1 MRTLTFYS
9 VMIYNSL
16 FFLVAFPIVF
26 IVYYFA
32 VSAVSSEKRKN
43 TENIC
48 LLVVSY
54 IVLAHESVASC
65 LWLLYVTIVSFFGA
79 IYIERHKVS
88 VLLSVAVTLLPLVIL
103 KYTGFVSGI
112 LVDMG
117 FSVGRCSLIVPVGIS
132 FFTLQA
138 IGYVMDVWSKKI
150 EAERS
155 LLDHS
160 LFVAFFPQIVAGPI
174 SRYSEL
180 MPQIKSC
187 RRFDSQY
194 AVEGLRMLLWGMFL
208 KVVVADRL
216 ALYVDSSIAG
226 MALSDG
232 SSMLFMMLM
241 YSLQIYF
248 DFSGYSLMALGAARL
263 MGFRLPD
270 NFKRPY
276 LALSVTDF
284 WHRWHMSLSRW
295 LRDYVYI
302 PLGGNRKGRRR
313 CYANIVAT
321 FFVSGLWHG
330 ANYTFVVWGLLHGLL
345 QCVEKLIGL
354 DKSVEGRNIVNAIR
368 WLATFAVVSMLW
380 VIFRMP
386 TVSDAWLV
394 FGKIFSC
401 TSWHLVLPEK
411 YVLVLLLVAIAKDV
425 IDEYCPHYAPLHHRK
440 PIVRWTAYT
449 LVAVAIVL
457 FGVFDSGQF
466 IYAKF

>member
-1 MRTLTFYS
+1 
-9 VMIYNSL
+9 MIYNSL
-16 FFLVAFPIVF
+16 FFLVVFPVVF
-26 IVYYFA
+26 IVYYLA
-32 VSAVSSEKRKN
+32 VSVASSEKRKN
-43 TENIC
+43 IGNIC

-65 LWLLYVTIVSFFGA
+65 LWMLYVTAVSFFGA

-88 VLLSVAVTLLPLVIL
+88 VMLSVTFTLLPLVIL
-103 KYTGFVSGI
+103 KYTGFVSDI
-112 LVDMG
+112 LGDIG
-117 FSVGRCSLIVPVGIS
+117 LSTGRCSLVVPVGIS

-138 IGYVMDVWSKKI
+138 IGYVVDVWSKKI

-155 LLDHS
+155 WLDHS

-187 RRFDSQY
+187 RQFNSRY

-208 KVVVADRL
+208 KVVIADRL
-216 ALYVDSSIAG
+216 ALYVDSSIEG
-226 MALSDG
+226 LESSDG
-232 SSMLFMMLM
+232 SSMLFMMFM

-248 DFSGYSLMALGAARL
+248 DFLGYSLMALGTARL

-270 NFKRPY
+270 NFRRPY

-302 PLGGNRKGRRR
+302 PLGGNRKGRWR
-313 CYANIVAT
+313 CYANIVVT
-321 FFVSGLWHG
+321 FLVSGLWHG
-330 ANYTFVVWGLLHGLL
+330 ANYTFVIWGLLHGLL
-345 QCVEKLIGL
+345 QCVEKLVGL
-354 DKSVEGRNIVNAIR
+354 NKGVEGRHIVNAAR
-368 WLATFAVVSMLW
+368 RLATFAVVSMLW

-386 TVSDAWLV
+386 TVSDVWLV
-394 FGKIFSC
+394 FEKIFSC

-411 YVLVLLLVAIAKDV
+411 YVLALLLVAVAKDV
-425 IDEYCPHYAPLHHRK
+425 IDEYCPYYAPWHHCK

>member
-1 MRTLTFYS
+1 MHTLTFYN

-26 IVYYFA
+26 IVYYLA
-32 VSAVSSEKRKN
+32 VSAVSPEKRKN
-43 TENIC
+43 TGNIC

-65 LWLLYVTIVSFFGA
+65 LWLLYVTIASFFAA
-79 IYIERHKVS
+79 IYLERHKVS
-88 VLLSVAVTLLPLVIL
+88 VMLSVILTLLPLVVL
-103 KYTGFVSGI
+103 KYTGFVSDI
-112 LVDMG
+112 LGDVG
-117 FSVGRCSLIVPVGIS
+117 LSAGRCSLVVPVGMS

-138 IGYVMDVWSKKI
+138 IGYVVDVWSKKI
-150 EAERS
+150 EAEHS

-187 RRFDSQY
+187 RQFDRLY
-194 AVEGLRMLLWGMFL
+194 AVEGLRTLLWGMFL
-208 KVVVADRL
+208 KVVIADRV
-216 ALYVDSSIAG
+216 ALYVDSCIADV
-226 MALSDG
+226 ASSDG

-248 DFSGYSLMALGAARL
+248 DFSGYSLMALGTARL

-284 WHRWHMSLSRW
+284 WHRWHISLSRW

-302 PLGGNRKGRRR
+302 PLGGNRKGRWR
-313 CYANIVAT
+313 CCANIVVT
-321 FFVSGLWHG
+321 FLVSGLWHG
-330 ANYTFVVWGLLHGLL
+330 ANYTFVIWGLLHGLL
-345 QCVEKLIGL
+345 QCLEKLIGL
-354 DKSVEGRNIVNAIR
+354 NRCMEGRNIVNAAR
-368 WLATFAVVSMLW
+368 RLATFVVVSMLW

-394 FGKIFSC
+394 FEKIFSC
-401 TSWHLVLPEK
+401 TSWHIVLPEK
-411 YVLVLLLVAIAKDV
+411 YVLALLLVAIAKDF
-425 IDEYCPHYAPLHHRK
+425 IDEYSPHYAPLSHSK

-449 LVAVAIVL
+449 FVAVAIAL